1 MYIST
6 NPYTGQELAR
16 FAEIDGRELSALL
29 SKMEAERA
37 KSTWPYYV
45 GERAAAL
52 QRLAALL
59 RSRSEELA
67 LLITVEMGKPI
78 AQARAEV
85 EKSALVCAY
94 YAERGAD
101 FLAEEFISEGQPSPL
116 KARIIRQPM
125 GIILQI
131 MPWNFPFWQVFRF
144 AASALI
150 AGNSVLLKHSPN
162 VPQCAL
168 AIAELVAAATGSPY
182 LLCNIFASNAMIAKI
197 IAAPQIRGISFTGS
211 QQAGAI
217 IGSLAGDAIKKSIL
231 ELGGS
236 DAFIV
241 NNDVDIAEVAQQ
253 AVLARLQNNGQTC
266 IAAKRFIVHS
276 DIADDFVAQLQE
288 KISQL
293 SMGAPTD
300 EANYLSVLA
309 RPDLA
314 AALQIQVEKTVKA
327 GAKLLPC
334 AVKME
339 EHNSENL
346 SKNPNFFAPRLLT
359 NVPPASPAATEELFG
374 PVFAVFSFQNT
385 KEAIDLA
392 NASRFGL
399 GASVWAGDA
408 AEAAHIAE
416 RLEVGAVAI
425 NQLLKSDPR
434 LPFGGV
440 KDAGYGLELGRDGL
454 LEFVNT
460 KTICL

>member
-16 FAEIDGRELSALL
+16 YNYIEGRELSALL
-29 SKMEAERA
+29 AKMEAERE
-37 KSTWPYYV
+37 KNSLLLYV

-52 QRLAALL
+52 HRLAALL
-59 RSRSEELA
+59 RNQCEELA
-67 LLITVEMGKPI
+67 LLITVEMGKPL

-85 EKSALVCAY
+85 EKSAAVCAY
-94 YAERGAD
+94 YAEKGAA
-101 FLAEEFISEGQPSPL
+101 FLAEEFINEAKPSPL
-116 KARIIRQPM
+116 KARIIRQPL

-150 AGNSVLLKHSPN
+150 AGNSIVLKHSPN

-168 AIAELVAAATGSPY
+168 AIAELVAAATGSQY
-182 LLCNIFASNAMIAKI
+182 ILCNVFASNAMIAKL
-197 IAAPQIRGISFTGS
+197 IAAPQIRGVSFTGS

-217 IGSLAGDAIKKSIL
+217 IGSLAGNAVKKSIL

-241 NNDVDIAEVAQQ
+241 NKDVDIAEVAQQ
-253 AVLARLQNNGQTC
+253 AVFARLQNNGQTC
-266 IAAKRFIVHS
+266 IAAKRFIIHS
-276 DIADDFVAQLQE
+276 DIVAEFVEQLQE
-288 KISQL
+288 KIGQL
-293 SMGAPTD
+293 SLGAPTN

-314 AALQIQVEKTVKA
+314 EALRSQVEKSVSA

-334 AVKME
+334 PVKME
-339 EHNSENL
+339 DKK
-346 SKNPNFFAPRLLT
+346 SKNSNKNANFFAPVLLT
-359 NVPPASPAATEELFG
+359 NVPAAAPAASEELFG
-374 PVFAVFSFQNT
+374 PVFAVFAFQDT
-385 KEAIDLA
+385 KAAIDLA

-399 GASVWAGDA
+399 GATVWTNDA

>member
-16 FAEIDGRELSALL
+16 FEEIEGQPLSALL
-29 SKMEAERA
+29 AKMEAERA
-37 KSTWPYYV
+37 KNSFFHHV

-168 AIAELVAAATGSPY
+168 AIAELVAAATGSKY

-197 IAAPQIRGISFTGS
+197 IAAPQIRGVSFTGS

-288 KISQL
+288 KISAL

-327 GAKLLPC
+327 GAKIVPC

-339 EHNSENL
+339 DKNIG
-346 SKNPNFFAPRLLT
+346 KNPNFFAPRLLT

-385 KEAIDLA
+385 KEAIYLA